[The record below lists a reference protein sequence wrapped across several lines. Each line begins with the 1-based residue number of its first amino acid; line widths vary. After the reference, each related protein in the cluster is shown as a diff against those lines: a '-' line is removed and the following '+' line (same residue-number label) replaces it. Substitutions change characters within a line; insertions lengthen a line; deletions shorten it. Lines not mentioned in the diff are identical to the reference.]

1 MLSAASSSPSSPSN
15 KSLSDPSSEENEADA
30 EGDGDESGSH
40 SRYTSPAH
48 SPFGF
53 PGPRKSSNPIGIA
66 VSQNRRTPRASR
78 GSVCGGDSSDGISVS
93 IKIPRLV
100 NCASLLTDG
109 STTLTPSRRWVL
121 EPPCGRGKNGQRSL
135 GSCNRGLR
143 QHRLQLRRDKSD
155 SMLVDS
161 VDHSSEVLGL
171 CDRVRR
177 NTRDDVHKTTVTG
190 SKRKWESD
198 SHGTHM
204 AMDVDQ
210 NVPESS
216 RSIQNLSN
224 PSTSSAERRLTT
236 ANPISTISDLLDQES
251 SCSSMLSAASSSPS
265 SPSNKSLS
273 DPSSEENEADA
284 EGDGDESG
292 SHSRYTSPAHSPLG
306 FLDRASHRTR
316 LASQFHKIRERT
328 PRASRGSVCGGFTF
342 KSPLVLTISLIV
354 QRIVTLSISSY
365 LEPLVLC
372 PPPLKPFGVCDEVKS
387 TSSSSCSRDE
397 SPSRA
402 HERQR
407 SPESC
412 EDLANDE
419 QSDFP
424 TDEFLPPRRTVF
436 PAAPSAGSYRGAVT
450 RPDRSTSHSRRHPS
464 SRHCPAFRNTT
475 NEFPSDSPD
484 MNEIDSEWEK
494 LCGHNAIAQSSRS
507 FGLLKR
513 GDQRRIKKDKTVY
526 TADWFHRRGLHQINF
541 VPSKLNKISTLCI
554 SNKGRWN
561 NAHAPWARGEQ
572 YFDIRAAFR
581 RSELSVLDSG
591 PDRHMG
597 HVGLGLSASL
607 ESPAELYLRTVYFL
621 VFEQGTWPLLSRR
634 ARLDYLKGVTSA
646 GSRRIKP
653 STPPTGFTDAD
664 SHQINFVPSKLN
676 KVNIDQNGATIQI
689 PLSAF
694 RTKVA
699 GTMPTPPWARGEQ
712 YFDIRAP
719 LSDDRN
725 FQSMDSGP
733 DRHMGHVGLGLSA
746 SLESPA
752 EPIPQTNN
760 GHKIL
765 QRLGWKRGTGLG
777 SLRQGILDPVGCVK
791 FNQLDKFS

>member
-1 MLSAASSSPSSPSN
+1 MQFSLFCSTREDVHKKTVTGSKRKWESDSHGTHMAMDVDQNVPESSRSIQNLSNPRTTSADQRLTTANPISTISDLLDQESSCSSMLSAASSSPSSPSN

-78 GSVCGGDSSDGISVS
+78 GSVCGGDSSDGISVN

-100 NCASLLTDG
+100 NCASLLPDG

-121 EPPCGRGKNGQRSL
+121 EPSCGRGKNGQRSL

-161 VDHSSEVLGL
+161 ADHSSEVLGL

-177 NTRDDVHKTTVTG
+177 NSVSTT
-190 SKRKWESD
+190 S
-198 SHGTHM
+198 
-204 AMDVDQ
+204 
-210 NVPESS
+210 
-216 RSIQNLSN
+216 
-224 PSTSSAERRLTT
+224 
-236 ANPISTISDLLDQES
+236 
-251 SCSSMLSAASSSPS
+251 
-265 SPSNKSLS
+265 
-273 DPSSEENEADA
+273 
-284 EGDGDESG
+284 
-292 SHSRYTSPAHSPLG
+292 
-306 FLDRASHRTR
+306 
-316 LASQFHKIRERT
+316 
-328 PRASRGSVCGGFTF
+328 
-342 KSPLVLTISLIV
+342 
-354 QRIVTLSISSY
+354 
-365 LEPLVLC
+365 
-372 PPPLKPFGVCDEVKS
+372 KPFGVCNEVKS

-475 NEFPSDSPD
+475 NGFPSDSPD
-484 MNEIDSEWEK
+484 MNEIDSEWEE
-494 LCGHNAIAQSSRS
+494 I
-507 FGLLKR
+507 
-513 GDQRRIKKDKTVY
+513 V
-526 TADWFHRRGLHQINF
+526 
-541 VPSKLNKISTLCI
+541 
-554 SNKGRWN
+554 
-561 NAHAPWARGEQ
+561 
-572 YFDIRAAFR
+572 
-581 RSELSVLDSG
+581 
-591 PDRHMG
+591 
-597 HVGLGLSASL
+597 
-607 ESPAELYLRTVYFL
+607 
-621 VFEQGTWPLLSRR
+621 QGTWPLLSRR
-634 ARLDYLKGVTSA
+634 ARLDYIKGVTSA

-653 STPPTGFTDAD
+653 STPTTGFTDAD
-664 SHQINFVPSKLN
+664 SHRINFVPSKLN
-676 KVNIDQNGATIQI
+676 KVNIDQNGAIIQVSSRAARPI
-689 PLSAF
+689 YN
-694 RTKVA
+694 
-699 GTMPTPPWARGEQ
+699 PTTLNQFTGPHTDSTLCTSNKGLWNDAH
-712 YFDIRAP
+712 AP
-719 LSDDRN
+719 MDDPN

-733 DRHMGHVGLGLSA
+733 DKHMGHVGLGLST

-765 QRLGWKRGTGLG
+765 QKLGWKRGTGLG